1 MAEVH
6 ETHVERTRG
15 SGVMPFVMFL
25 LGALLIAGVALV
37 LMNVHWTISWPAGR
51 VDIGL
56 KPIRQSPAERYRIA
70 PRVEGSGKQSSHSHV
85 MLLLFFTRSS
95 TTDGSA
101 SVNVS
106 PTCA

>member
-15 SGVMPFVMFL
+15 SGVMPFLMFL
-25 LGALLIAGVALV
+25 LGALLIAVVALI

-56 KPIRQSPAERYRIA
+56 KPITQSAD
-70 PRVEGSGKQSSHSHV
+70 
-85 MLLLFFTRSS
+85 TR
-95 TTDGSA
+95 
-101 SVNVS
+101 
-106 PTCA
+106 